1 MAKRKGKA
9 LESLSLIQR
18 APTGKHGLIKYEAVK
33 PSSPVTIHRRG
44 LLTDDYRAPDP
55 REQYAVPDSEVHG
68 TLPERIFYKSLT
80 DMHLIVNSDFE
91 FQSSL
96 VGGRMD
102 LGGMVADFVF
112 PFVMLIV
119 RIQGQFWHGQF
130 DRETGDLLHGEI
142 TQGRRDDEQGQ
153 ILNSMGYGVIDLWE
167 NVTYDPFMLKAFM
180 NQWIEPMLAGRLN

>member
-18 APTGKHGLIKYEAVK
+18 APTGKHGLIKYEVVK